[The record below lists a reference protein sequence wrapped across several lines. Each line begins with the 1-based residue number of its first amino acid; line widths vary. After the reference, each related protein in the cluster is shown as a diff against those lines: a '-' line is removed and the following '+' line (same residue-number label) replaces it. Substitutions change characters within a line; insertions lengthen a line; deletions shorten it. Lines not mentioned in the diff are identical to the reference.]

1 MERIS
6 KFNYCGD
13 KTAVEERI
21 DMLTT
26 NEKGFVLCPK
36 CRKATR
42 TKVLPTTRINN
53 FPLYCQWCKKEFIID
68 K

>member
-1 MERIS
+1 
-6 KFNYCGD
+6 
-13 KTAVEERI
+13 
-21 DMLTT
+21 MLTT

-36 CRKATR
+36 CRKATK